1 MTPTLITGT
10 ADHVR
15 DILIA
20 LARDGDHRARPIEIN
35 GNRGVVTPHTTP
47 DGTLDTDD
55 LAAQTH
61 ALAHGHS
68 SIDAT
73 YTRGHYI
80 ADGRHHIVSAP
91 PDAAATDTHHRHPAT
106 TFTQD
111 EAHRAIANGL
121 IDRTDA
127 PQNWNAVGAAID
139 HHLDRIEREQGH
151 PLDRTA
157 VPSQTVRRILD
168 TLHQAFE
175 HHD

>member
-1 MTPTLITGT
+1 MTSP
-10 ADHVR
+10 
-15 DILIA
+15 
-20 LARDGDHRARPIEIN
+20 HRARPRRRPPRTTDEIRKQ
-35 GNRGVVTPHTTP
+35 GSGRTPTHHTRRH
-47 DGTLDTDD
+47 LDTDD

-91 PDAAATDTHHRHPAT
+91 PDAAANDTHHRHPAT

-157 VPSQTVRRILD
+157 IPSQTVRRILD